1 MENNF
6 TVSLQTMQQ
15 YFKTGATQSY
25 RFRKQQLQLLKKA
38 IRANEAKLQQ
48 ALFTDLRKNAEETWV
63 TETGF
68 VLNELNYTLANLEH
82 WMEKEYV
89 STNLLNFPGTSY
101 IQPEPMGTVLIIGPW
116 NYPLQLIMVPL
127 IGAIAAG
134 NCVVI
139 KPSEFAPAT
148 LAAIKTI
155 IESIFKPEYVLMV
168 EGEGSEVVPALMEHF
183 TFDMVFYTGSPAVGK
198 AVYKMAAERLVP
210 VVLELGGKS
219 PCVVEADANIKVT
232 AKRIVQAKYSN
243 AGQMCIAPDYILV
256 QNSVKEKLLQAL
268 QQTIEQFF
276 GSNPASSYDYGR
288 IINTRQFDRLTAY
301 LQNGQL
307 VTGGQF
313 SRDELYIAPTVLTNV
328 SADAAVMQEE
338 IFGPILPVL
347 AYDDMQEALTIIA
360 KHPNPLAFY
369 IYSGSS
375 KKQQQWLQAVPS
387 GNACINTSSMHATNH
402 HLPFGGRGTSG
413 TGAYHGKHSFET
425 FSHKKGIL
433 KSPTWFDP
441 SAKYPSL
448 KGKLGLLKKIV

>member
-1 MENNF
+1 MSNYTTDLNNIKNYF
-6 TVSLQTMQQ
+6 TS
-15 YFKTGATQSY
+15 GATQSFQ
-25 RFRKQQLQLLKKA
+25 FRKKQLNLLKKA
-38 IRANEAKLQQ
+38 IKTHEKELQT

-68 VLNELNYTLANLEH
+68 VLNEINYALANLEH
-82 WMEKEYV
+82 WMKKEYV
-89 STNLLNFPGTSY
+89 DTNLLNFPGTSY
-101 IQPEPMGTVLIIGPW
+101 VQAEPMGTVLIIGPW

-139 KPSEFAPAT
+139 KPSEFATAT
-148 LAAIKTI
+148 QAVIKTI
-155 IESIFKPEYVLMV
+155 IQSIFKPEYVLLV
-168 EGEGSEVVPALMEHF
+168 EGEGHEVVPALMQNF
-183 TFDMVFYTGSPAVGK
+183 VFDLVFYTGSPAVGK
-198 AVYKMAAERLVP
+198 AVYKMAAENLVP

-219 PCVVEADANIKVT
+219 PCVVEADANIKVA
-232 AKRIVQAKYSN
+232 AKRIVQAKFSN

-256 QNSVKEKLLQAL
+256 HSSIKEKLLQAL
-268 QQTIEQFF
+268 TSTIEQFF
-276 GSNPASSYDYGR
+276 GPKPATSYDYAR
-288 IINTRQFDRLTAY
+288 IINQKQFDRLVTY
-301 LQNGQL
+301 LQDGSI
-307 VTGGQF
+307 VTGGEHN
-313 SRDELYIAPTVLTNV
+313 RDDLYIAPTVLTNI
-328 SADAAVMQEE
+328 SPAAAALQDE

-347 AYDDMQEALTIIA
+347 EYNTMHEALAIIA

-369 IYSGSS
+369 IYSGNT

-413 TGAYHGKHSFET
+413 IGTYHGKHSFTT
-425 FSHKKGIL
+425 FSHQKGVL

-448 KGKLGLLKKIV
+448 KGKLGLLKKII

>member
-6 TVSLQTMQQ
+6 TASLQTMQQ
-15 YFKTGATQSY
+15 YFKTGATQSC
-25 RFRKQQLQLLKKA
+25 RFRKKQLLLLKKA
-38 IRANEAKLQQ
+38 IRDNETLLQQ

-82 WMEKEYV
+82 WMEKAYV

-155 IESIFKPEYVLMV
+155 IQSIFKPEYVLIA

-183 TFDMVFYTGSPAVGK
+183 TFDLVFYTGSPAVGK

-219 PCVVEADANIKVT
+219 PCVVEADANIKV
-232 AKRIVQAKYSN
+232 AARRIVQAKYSN

-256 QNSVKEKLLQAL
+256 HNSVKEKLLQAL
-268 QQTIEQFF
+268 PQTIEQFF
-276 GSNPASSYDYGR
+276 GSNPESSYDYGR
-288 IINTRQFDRLTAY
+288 IINTRQFDRLTGY

-307 VTGGQF
+307 VTGGRF
-313 SRDELYIAPTVLTNV
+313 NRDELYIAPTVLTNV
-328 SADAAVMQEE
+328 PADAPVMQEE

-347 AYDDMQEALTIIA
+347 VYDDMQEALAIIA

-425 FSHKKGIL
+425 FSHKKGVL

>member
-1 MENNF
+1 MENSL
-6 TVSLQTMQQ
+6 TPSLQRMQA
-15 YFKTGATQSY
+15 YFRSGATQAY
-25 RFRKQQLQLLKKA
+25 AFRKRQLQQLKKA
-38 IRANEAKLQQ
+38 IKANEQELQT

-68 VLNELNYTLANLEH
+68 VLNELNYALANLEH
-82 WMEKEYV
+82 WMQKKQV
-89 STNLLNFPGTSY
+89 DTNLLNFPGSSY
-101 IQPEPMGTVLIIGPW
+101 IKAEPMGTVLIIGPW

-148 LAAIKTI
+148 LGAIKKI
-155 IESIFKPEYVLMV
+155 IESVFSPEYIMLA
-168 EGEGSEVVPALMEHF
+168 EGEGHEVVPALMQQF
-183 TFDMVFYTGSPAVGK
+183 TFDLVFYTGSPAVGK
-198 AVYKMAAERLVP
+198 SIYKMAAENLVP

-219 PCVVEADANIKVT
+219 PCVIESDAHIKV
-232 AKRIVQAKYSN
+232 AAQRIVQAKFSN

-256 QNSVKEKLLQAL
+256 HTSVKEKLLQHL
-268 QQTIEQFF
+268 QRTIEKFF
-276 GSNPASSYDYGR
+276 GANPAESYDYGR
-288 IINTRQFDRLTAY
+288 IINTKQFDRLTNY
-301 LQNGQL
+301 LQNGTI
-307 VTGGQF
+307 VTGGQYN
-313 SRDELYIAPTVLTNV
+313 RDDLYIAPTVMTDIGDN
-328 SADAAVMQEE
+328 AAVMQDE

-347 AYDDMQEALTIIA
+347 EYSSMPEALNIIA

-369 IYSGSS
+369 IYSSSS
-375 KKQQQWLQAVPS
+375 KKQEQWLQAVPS

-413 TGAYHGKHSFET
+413 IGAYHGKHSFDT

-441 SAKYPSL
+441 AAKYPSL

>member
-1 MENNF
+1 MSSYITDLNNIKN
-6 TVSLQTMQQ
+6 
-15 YFKTGATQSY
+15 YFKSGATQSFE
-25 RFRKQQLQLLKKA
+25 FRKKQLNLLKKA
-38 IRANEAKLQQ
+38 IKSHENELQT

-68 VLNELNYTLANLEH
+68 VLNELNYTLANLQH
-82 WMEKEYV
+82 WMKKEYV
-89 STNLLNFPGTSY
+89 DTNLLNFPGTSY
-101 IQPEPMGTVLIIGPW
+101 IQAEPMGTVLIIGPW

-127 IGAIAAG
+127 MGAVAAG

-148 LAAIKTI
+148 QAVIKTI
-155 IESIFKPEYVLMV
+155 VQSVFKPEYVLIV
-168 EGEGSEVVPALMEHF
+168 EGDGSEVVPAMMEQF
-183 TFDMVFYTGSPAVGK
+183 TFDQVFYTGSPAVGK
-198 AVYKMAAERLVP
+198 AIYKMAAEKLVP

-219 PCVVEADANIKVT
+219 PCVIESDANIKVA
-232 AKRIVQAKYSN
+232 AKRIVQAKFSN

-256 QNSVKEKLLQAL
+256 HSSIKDKLLQAL
-268 QQTIEQFF
+268 TDTIEQFF
-276 GSNPASSYDYGR
+276 GLKPATSYDYAR
-288 IINTRQFDRLTAY
+288 IINTKQFDRLVTY
-301 LQNGQL
+301 LQSGTI
-307 VTGGQF
+307 VTGGQHD
-313 SRDELYIAPTVLTNV
+313 RNDLYIAPTVLTNITP
-328 SADAAVMQEE
+328 DAAVMQYE

-347 AYDDMQEALTIIA
+347 EYNNMQEALDIIA

-369 IYSGSS
+369 IYSGSN
-375 KKQQQWLQAVPS
+375 KKQQDWLQAVPS

-413 TGAYHGKHSFET
+413 IGAYHGKHSFTT
-425 FSHKKGIL
+425 FSHQKGVL